1 VVASANRGVL
11 GTLRDDS
18 EEFDDEL
25 DDVRSLVSGV
35 GRFFSLAA
43 IFISTAL
50 QLNESTTAITYR
62 KP

>member
-1 VVASANRGVL
+1 MVASANRGVL

-18 EEFDDEL
+18 EESDDEL
-25 DDVRSLVSGV
+25 DDVRSLVSGT

-43 IFISTAL
+43 IFISTAR
-50 QLNESTTAITYR
+50 QLNESTRRITYR